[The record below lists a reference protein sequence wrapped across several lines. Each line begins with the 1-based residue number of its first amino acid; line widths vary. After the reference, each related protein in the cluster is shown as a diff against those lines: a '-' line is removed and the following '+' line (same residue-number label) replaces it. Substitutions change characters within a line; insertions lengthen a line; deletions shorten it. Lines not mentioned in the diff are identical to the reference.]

1 MIMKKIF
8 NIIKYLNYN
17 YIKGYEYE
25 KHVLSHIYNLYDIKE
40 AYLWKYVPD
49 NLLIE
54 SGIIIDNDLQNIKKI
69 YNIKNKTKRNYNI
82 LFDTGIDIICKLQD
96 NTIILVQC
104 KAYSSIVSQ
113 KHLAGF
119 FRTLLDSYLITNNT
133 DRKILGLI
141 CHTSSVSD
149 LIKSS
154 YCYKNKI
161 ITDIHIPFTISNNFI
176 NNLILYYKKK
186 NQCVVF

>member
-1 MIMKKIF
+1 MKKIF

-25 KHVLSHIYNLYDIKE
+25 KHVLSHINNIYDIKE

-54 SGIIIDNDLQNIKKI
+54 SGIIIDNDLQNIKEI

-82 LFDTGIDIICKLQD
+82 LFDTGIDIICKLKD
-96 NTIILVQC
+96 NTIILIQS

-119 FRTLLDSYLITNNT
+119 FRTLLDSYLINQNK
-133 DRKILGLI
+133 DNKIIGLI

-154 YCYKNKI
+154 YCYKNNI
-161 ITDIHIPFTISNNFI
+161 ISDLYIPFTLTKNIII
-176 NNLILYYKKK
+176 NKYFLIYNKK
-186 NQCVVF
+186 NQCVLL